1 MIKLGPF
8 WWKLCDVRYFVIV
21 IYFVMHDYNFTP
33 HKYISDYPEGCLFVI
48 LIELRGEILLLLSW
62 QLFVSISI
70 RKVTSNLSFQQ
81 KSKQECTR
89 FKILDTQIPRRYLHF
104 NIFYS
109 FEGFFINYCFP
120 VYIGINISIFLFDQ
134 VIS

>member
-1 MIKLGPF
+1 
-8 WWKLCDVRYFVIV
+8 
-21 IYFVMHDYNFTP
+21 MHDYNFAP
-33 HKYISDYPEGCLFVI
+33 HKYISDYPEGCCYFNRVKRGDI
-48 LIELRGEILLLLSW
+48 IALIMTIICERIN
-62 QLFVSISI
+62 FI
-70 RKVTSNLSFQQ
+70 RKVTSNLSCQQ